1 VDWKW
6 QKMNIKK
13 AALFVLVLVMISVSC
28 NLFTPT
34 SNNADVAPDGLN
46 QLFDNLPPYDP
57 AGPLPS
63 PGAAAL
69 DALTELDP
77 SVAVLKDD
85 VQASEREA
93 LNALLA
99 DLQIQL
105 GAETGTGVPFL
116 LPRSGSAKI
125 ASPAAAVSFPTDYNP
140 QGDGNFLF
148 EATFAAIL
156 TSQVSDQLAVTP
168 GAGEDKSA
176 NGADGSATTN
186 SGVKFKKNP
195 DGSTSLE
202 IADKTDASKGD
213 VAAKTDSKVSIDG
226 WRCPNDAGQVSF
238 TIKEH
243 FNSGSAGA
251 SYTAD
256 LTAYV
261 RAEVNDNGELA
272 STTID
277 VNQGTR
283 KVKDGR
289 NVYVES
295 SATNKNGT
303 KSNQQVVRSSQEAS
317 AGDVSN
323 LSAAG
328 EDAAY
333 IMALG
338 SLLFAQ
344 SNWEK
349 GGCVKIDANSPGKVD
364 PGSTTS
370 IPVKVVSRIDG
381 SAVSSK
387 LVAALSG
394 GASIDPTLLA
404 KTPGTLTYTAP
415 NEAGKS
421 ATILLTATSK
431 RGKAKLEL
439 TANTGEKKQSYQVIE
454 TPGIGRSWVGD
465 CIDDLAKPFS
475 LSFTAPEQTL
485 SFSFS
490 PASSTSGSLIEKI
503 HFALGGTTM
512 DYTGSGNYEVIPS
525 DKDAEGNVIG
535 MEIAY
540 HTSGS
545 AKSCA
550 EGKCVTNKMDMGKGL
565 GIPLRV
571 QDGACP

>member
-1 VDWKW
+1 
-6 QKMNIKK
+6 MNVKK
-13 AALFVLVLVMISVSC
+13 ATLFVLVLVMISVSC

-69 DALTELDP
+69 DALTELEP

-105 GAETGTGVPFL
+105 GAETGTVVPFL
-116 LPRSGSAKI
+116 LPRSGSAKM
-125 ASPAAAVSFPTDYNP
+125 ASPAVAVSFPTDYNL
-140 QGDGNFLF
+140 QGNGNFLF

-156 TSQVSDQLAVTP
+156 TSMVSDDLAVRA

-226 WRCPNDAGQVSF
+226 WRCPNEAGQVSF

-243 FNSGSAGA
+243 FNAGSGGA

-317 AGDVSN
+317 ADDVSN

-333 IMALG
+333 MMALG

-387 LVAALSG
+387 LGAALTG
-394 GASIDPTLLA
+394 GASIDPTSLA

-439 TANTGEKKQSYQVIE
+439 TANTGELKKSYQVFE
-454 TPGIGRSWVGD
+454 TAGLGRTWTGA
-465 CIDDLAKPFS
+465 CIDDLTQPFS
-475 LSFTAPEQTL
+475 LGFTAPEGPT

-490 PASSTSGSLIEKI
+490 PVSSTSGSLIEKW
-503 HFALGGTTM
+503 HVDGNGGTM
-512 DYTGSGNYEVIPS
+512 DYTGSGNYEIIPG

-535 MEIAY
+535 MVIAY
-540 HTSGS
+540 STSGIS
-545 AKSCA
+545 TMCA
-550 EGKCVTNKMDMGKGL
+550 GSECLTNKIDRTKGL

>member
-1 VDWKW
+1 
-6 QKMNIKK
+6 MNVKK

-46 QLFDNLPPYDP
+46 HIFDNLPPYDP

-63 PGAAAL
+63 SGAAAL

-77 SVAVLKDD
+77 RVAVLKDD

-105 GAETGTGVPFL
+105 GAETGTEVPFL
-116 LPRSGSAKI
+116 LPRSGGAKI
-125 ASPAAAVSFPTDYNP
+125 ASPAVAVSLPTDYNL
-140 QGDGNFLF
+140 QGNGNFLF

-156 TSQVSDQLAVTP
+156 TSMVSDELAVRA

-226 WRCPNDAGQVSF
+226 WRCPNEAGQVSF

-243 FNSGSAGA
+243 FNAGSGGA
-251 SYTAD
+251 SYTVD

-261 RAEVNDNGELA
+261 RAEVNENADL
-272 STTID
+272 SSVTFDI
-277 VNQGTR
+277 NQGTR

-295 SATNKNGT
+295 AVTNKNGT
-303 KSNQQVVRSSQEAS
+303 KSNQQVVRSSQEAT
-317 AGDVSN
+317 ADDVSN

-328 EDAAY
+328 EAAAY
-333 IMALG
+333 MMALG
-338 SLLFAQ
+338 SLAFAE
-344 SNWEK
+344 SNWQK
-349 GGCVKIDANSPGKVD
+349 GGCVKIEADSPGKVD
-364 PGSTTS
+364 PGSTSS

-387 LVAALSG
+387 LVAALTG
-394 GASIDPTLLA
+394 GASIDPTSLA

-415 NEAGKS
+415 NENGKS

-439 TANTGEKKQSYQVIE
+439 TANTGELKQSYQVIE
-454 TPGIGRSWVGD
+454 TPGLGMGWKGD
-465 CIDDLAKPFS
+465 CIDDLTKPFS
-475 LSFTAPEQTL
+475 VFYTAPAL
-485 SFSFS
+485 SASYFLS
-490 PASSTSGSLIEKI
+490 PSSSTNGSITEKF
-503 HFALGGTTM
+503 HTEGGGTTG
-512 DYTGSGNYEVIPS
+512 DYEGSGSYEIVPT
-525 DKDAEGNVIG
+525 DKDAEGRVIG
-535 MEIAY
+535 MEIIF
-540 HTSGS
+540 TTEGDLT
-545 AKSCA
+545 SCA
-550 EGKCVTNKMDMGKGL
+550 GSKCFTNEIPGTKIQ
-565 GIPLRV
+565 IPLHV
-571 QDGACP
+571 QDGACSDQ

>member
-1 VDWKW
+1 
-6 QKMNIKK
+6 MNSKK
-13 AALFVLVLVMISVSC
+13 AALFILVLVMISVSC

-34 SNNADVAPDGLN
+34 NNNADVAPDELN
-46 QLFDNLPPYDP
+46 HIFDNLPSYDP

-63 PGAAAL
+63 PSAAAL

-93 LNALLA
+93 LNALLT

-105 GAETGTGVPFL
+105 GAETGIEVPFL
-116 LPRSGSAKI
+116 LSRSGSAKL
-125 ASPAAAVSFPTDYNP
+125 ASPAVAVLFPTDYSL
-140 QGDGNFLF
+140 QGNGNFIF

-156 TSQVSDQLAVTP
+156 TSMVSDDLAVRA

-213 VAAKTDSKVSIDG
+213 VAAKTDSKVSVDG
-226 WRCPNDAGQVSF
+226 WRCPNEAGQVSF

-243 FNSGSAGA
+243 FNAESGGA
-251 SYTAD
+251 SYTVD

-261 RAEVNDNGELA
+261 RAEVNDNAELG
-272 STTID
+272 SFTID
-277 VNQGTR
+277 TTQGTR
-283 KVKDGR
+283 KVKDGK

-295 SATNKNGT
+295 GVTNKNGT
-303 KSNQQVVRSSQEAS
+303 PSNQRLIRSSQDATS
-317 AGDVSN
+317 GDESN

-328 EDAAY
+328 EAAAY
-333 IMALG
+333 NMALG

-349 GGCVKIDANSPGKVD
+349 GGCVKIEADSPGKVD

-394 GASIDPTLLA
+394 GASVDPTSLA

-439 TANTGEKKQSYQVIE
+439 TASTGEKTKSYQVIE
-454 TPGIGRSWVGD
+454 TPGIGRSWKGA
-465 CIDDLAKPFS
+465 CIDDLAQPFTV
-475 LSFTAPEQTL
+475 FWTAPESTG
-485 SFSFS
+485 SFEIS
-490 PASSTSGSLIEKI
+490 PSSSTSGSLIEKL
-503 HFALGGTTM
+503 HVGLGGTTM
-512 DYTGSGNYEVIPS
+512 DYTGSGNYEIIPT

-540 HTSGS
+540 STSGN
-545 AKSCA
+545 AISCV
-550 EGKCVTNKMDMGKGL
+550 GVNCVTSKMDSGKGVQ
-565 GIPLRV
+565 IPLRV
-571 QDGACP
+571 QDGACSDQ